1 MTFTYQ
7 VQDFTATISTE
18 EYIRKFSNSECFIK
32 YCKECRNYGKVWV
45 CPPFSHDTMAEL
57 RQYANLFLVATKIIP
72 DEKKIPFS
80 EVNRFFRPERLR
92 IEKKLRDMEITYRGK
107 AFAYAGSCLYCSEG
121 TCFKAVFSLPVHK
134 TTPRKSRK
142 CSHSILPT
150 HSLPSMSVPAHPA
163 TSASTKSATAP
174 ATTTSTTVSP
184 APDLQCKSEVVT
196 ISAHHADSH
205 YYFAENLM

>member
-1 MTFTYQ
+1 MAEQEMTFTYQ

-18 EYIRKFSNSECFIK
+18 EYIRRFSNSECFIK

-92 IEKKLRDMEITYRGK
+92 IEKKIAGYGNHLQRKGICLRRKLPLLSRRY
-107 AFAYAGSCLYCSEG
+107 L
-121 TCFKAVFSLPVHK
+121 FKA
-134 TTPRKSRK
+134 
-142 CSHSILPT
+142 
-150 HSLPSMSVPAHPA
+150 
-163 TSASTKSATAP
+163 
-174 ATTTSTTVSP
+174 
-184 APDLQCKSEVVT
+184 
-196 ISAHHADSH
+196 
-205 YYFAENLM
+205 

>member
-1 MTFTYQ
+1 MAEQEMKFTYQ

-18 EYIRKFSNSECFIK
+18 EYIRRFSNSECFIK

-107 AFAYAGSCLYCSEG
+107 AFAYAGSCLYCPEG
-121 TCFKAVFSLPVHK
+121 TCSRLENQPCRHPELVRPSLESYGFDLGK
-134 TTPRKSRK
+134 TASELFGFPLLWSNDGY
-142 CSHSILPT
+142 LPEYLT
-150 HSLPSMSVPAHPA
+150 LICGLFHN
-163 TSASTKSATAP
+163 
-174 ATTTSTTVSP
+174 
-184 APDLQCKSEVVT
+184 
-196 ISAHHADSH
+196 
-205 YYFAENLM
+205 AENICKNKLKI